1 MRSEDRTAH
10 DDLLLRPAG
19 PADVDALADLYLAVR
34 DAAYPSMPRQIH
46 PRDAVR
52 EFLRK
57 HLDEPA
63 DELWLAEHDDD
74 PVAMMVL
81 QGDWLHSLYVAPG
94 RTGRGIGTAL
104 LDLAKSRR
112 PRRLGLWV
120 FQSNDGAQRFYRRH
134 GFVEVRRTDGT
145 GPDGNEEQQPD
156 VEMAWPDPDSLTGL
170 RARID
175 EIDDRLAVLLAERA
189 ETTARVQRVKEVPGH
204 AGRDAERER
213 QIATRMA
220 RLAPALGGERLQRIM
235 HAVITESLDAAEA
248 RADRAAA
255 EAAGR
260 PDDGPT

>member
-1 MRSEDRTAH
+1 MRSDERATGADV
-10 DDLLLRPAG
+10 LVRPATA
-19 PADVDALADLYLAVR
+19 ADVDALADLYLGVR
-34 DAAYPSMPRQIH
+34 QAAYPSMPRQIH
-46 PRDAVR
+46 SPDEVR
-52 EFLRK
+52 RYIGAD
-57 HLDEPA
+57 LDKPEH
-63 DELWLAEHDDD
+63 ETWLAEHDDE

-94 RTGRGIGTAL
+94 RTGQGIGTVL

-120 FQSNDGAQRFYRRH
+120 FQSNEGAQRFYRRH

-156 VEMAWPDPDSLTGL
+156 VEMAWPDPDSLAGL
-170 RARID
+170 RGRID
-175 EIDDRLAVLLAERA
+175 DIDDRLAVLLAERA
-189 ETTARVQRVKEVPGH
+189 ETTGRVQRVKEVPGH

-220 RLAPALGGERLQRIM
+220 RLAPVLGPERLQRIM

-248 RADRAAA
+248 GP
-255 EAAGR
+255 ENGR
-260 PDDGPT
+260 P